1 MKLLNWAGHV
11 LHIRWI
17 SGRITT
23 LNKSPLDMF
32 IFNLC
37 GSDLMYL
44 EHLLLLSSVNEKR
57 GTFSSWPYSNG
68 RSSTHVA
75 SSCLNNPL
83 YVFIF
88 CAFTLLS
95 FFFFFFFFFF
105 SFSCVWPRRLTYPAA
120 DHHVLVAHRPVPLSH
135 DETLFERFSKNCV
148 LFFIYFFS
156 WGFDDNQWSEAS
168 LSLLFYFIFFY
179 QLSLLFFWPLL
190 FDWIDWMGLW
200 YPECNWQYLIN
211 LEKRLKSFDLWNLT
225 DLLIE
230 LGDNGQ

>member
-95 FFFFFFFFFF
+95 FFFFFFLCLAPPSYLPRCRSPCPCCPSACSLVPRWNFIWTILKKLCPFFYLFFF
-105 SFSCVWPRRLTYPAA
+105 L
-120 DHHVLVAHRPVPLSH
+120 
-135 DETLFERFSKNCV
+135 RFR
-148 LFFIYFFS
+148 
-156 WGFDDNQWSEAS
+156 W
-168 LSLLFYFIFFY
+168 
-179 QLSLLFFWPLL
+179 
-190 FDWIDWMGLW
+190 
-200 YPECNWQYLIN
+200 
-211 LEKRLKSFDLWNLT
+211 
-225 DLLIE
+225 
-230 LGDNGQ
+230 